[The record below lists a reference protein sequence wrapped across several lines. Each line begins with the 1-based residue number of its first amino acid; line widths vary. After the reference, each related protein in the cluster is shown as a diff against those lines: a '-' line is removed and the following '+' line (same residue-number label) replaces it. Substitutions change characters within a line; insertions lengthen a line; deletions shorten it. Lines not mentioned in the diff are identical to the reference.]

1 MYRKTFSRSVSA
13 PPSYTCIPLL
23 RCKAVKL
30 PIWQTSGC
38 ALIFEHFLDDKKGF
52 ACNLEFVTLHGL
64 AWRADGHEIKASQ
77 ESGFTTVGVEP
88 PIHYRFIDAFIAAVG
103 RLFKGRRSTFH

>member
-1 MYRKTFSRSVSA
+1 VNTR
-13 PPSYTCIPLL
+13 
-23 RCKAVKL
+23 
-30 PIWQTSGC
+30 
-38 ALIFEHFLDDKKGF
+38 LIFEHFLDDKKGF

-88 PIHYRFIDAFIAAVG
+88 PIHYRFIDAFIAAAG